1 MPHTIAERA
10 AAASSLLGR
19 WAFTPPAARC
29 NTWSAV
35 RSNHGSTLSHGQK
48 PAAVP
53 TSKGSSSLAMHVRA
67 LASSRS
73 TVRKHRGFMVPSGPA
88 TPKFRSEVCA
98 ELAGALYACHRLSIK
113 AAASAQATYA
123 GVRSSGPSAAA
134 LDRSASDSWR
144 SRSSSCHHR
153 RSPSPSCRPGR
164 CRSPG
169 GCIYVAGPP
178 CAAPGKVRRALLELR
193 LERCEERAKTA
204 RKGAEW

>member
-1 MPHTIAERA
+1 
-10 AAASSLLGR
+10 
-19 WAFTPPAARC
+19 
-29 NTWSAV
+29 
-35 RSNHGSTLSHGQK
+35 
-48 PAAVP
+48 
-53 TSKGSSSLAMHVRA
+53 MHVRA

-73 TVRKHRGFMVPSGPA
+73 AVRKHRGVMVPSGPA
-88 TPKFRSEVCA
+88 TRPCSAEEPPLLLLAPPSLKQKAKVSKFV
-98 ELAGALYACHRLSIK
+98 LNLQGALYACHRLNIK

-123 GVRSSGPSAAA
+123 RVRFSGPSAAA
-134 LDRSASDSWR
+134 LDRSASDFWR

-153 RSPSPSCRPGR
+153 RPRSPSCRPGR

>member
-1 MPHTIAERA
+1 
-10 AAASSLLGR
+10 
-19 WAFTPPAARC
+19 
-29 NTWSAV
+29 
-35 RSNHGSTLSHGQK
+35 
-48 PAAVP
+48 
-53 TSKGSSSLAMHVRA
+53 MHVRA

-73 TVRKHRGFMVPSGPA
+73 AVRKHRGVMVPSGPA
-88 TPKFRSEVCA
+88 TRPCSAEEPPLLLLAEKAKVSKFV
-98 ELAGALYACHRLSIK
+98 LNLQGALYACHRLNIK

-134 LDRSASDSWR
+134 LDRSASDFWR

-153 RSPSPSCRPGR
+153 RPRSPSCRPGR

-178 CAAPGKVRRALLELR
+178 CAAPDKVRRALLDLR
-193 LERCEERAKTA
+193 LERCKKRAKTA

>member
-1 MPHTIAERA
+1 
-10 AAASSLLGR
+10 
-19 WAFTPPAARC
+19 
-29 NTWSAV
+29 
-35 RSNHGSTLSHGQK
+35 
-48 PAAVP
+48 
-53 TSKGSSSLAMHVRA
+53 MHVRA

-73 TVRKHRGFMVPSGPA
+73 TVRKHRGFMVPSGPVTRPCSA
-88 TPKFRSEVCA
+88 EEPEQKLPGGHSAARSLAAPTLLPGRGSKRLNLDFHVSGEVCA
-98 ELAGALYACHRLSIK
+98 ELGGALPRALYACHRLSIK
-113 AAASAQATYA
+113 AAACAQATYA

-153 RSPSPSCRPGR
+153 RSRSPSCRPGR

-178 CAAPGKVRRALLELR
+178 CAAPGKVRRALLDLR
-193 LERCEERAKTA
+193 LERCKKRAKTA

>member
-1 MPHTIAERA
+1 
-10 AAASSLLGR
+10 
-19 WAFTPPAARC
+19 
-29 NTWSAV
+29 
-35 RSNHGSTLSHGQK
+35 
-48 PAAVP
+48 
-53 TSKGSSSLAMHVRA
+53 MHVRA

-73 TVRKHRGFMVPSGPA
+73 AVRKHRGVMVPSGPA
-88 TPKFRSEVCA
+88 TRPCSAEEPGQKLPGGHSPLLVAPRGRKQKISKFRSEVCA

-123 GVRSSGPSAAA
+123 GVRSSGPSAVA
-134 LDRSASDSWR
+134 LDRSASDFWR

-153 RSPSPSCRPGR
+153 RPRSPSCRPGR